1 MDSNIEDCFLYVFW
15 GIFDMFQTPYI
26 NNENILRSVSSK
38 VYSILLHT
46 LKKGNKYLLFL
57 RTVSN

>member
-1 MDSNIEDCFLYVFW
+1 MDSNIEDCFSYTFW

-46 LKKGNKYLLFL
+46 IKKAMSICHFKEKIF
-57 RTVSN
+57 

>member
-1 MDSNIEDCFLYVFW
+1 MDSNIEDCFSYASW

-46 LKKGNKYLLFL
+46 IKNGNKYLSF
-57 RTVSN
+57 

>member
-1 MDSNIEDCFLYVFW
+1 
-15 GIFDMFQTPYI
+15 MFQTPYI

-46 LKKGNKYLLFL
+46 LKKGNKHLSF
-57 RTVSN
+57 

>member
-1 MDSNIEDCFLYVFW
+1 MDSNIEDCFSYTYL

-26 NNENILRSVSSK
+26 NNENILRNVSSK

-46 LKKGNKYLLFL
+46 IKNGNKYLSF
-57 RTVSN
+57 

>member
-1 MDSNIEDCFLYVFW
+1 
-15 GIFDMFQTPYI
+15 MFQTPYI

-46 LKKGNKYLLFL
+46 IEKSNKYLPF
-57 RTVSN
+57 

>member
-46 LKKGNKYLLFL
+46 IEKSNKYLSF
-57 RTVSN
+57 